1 MTVVHDVRE
10 RRSVSTLAPYV
21 ACVWVQ
27 DVSTASTT
35 FTHRASPTGS
45 VELVYALG
53 SRLRIIGPQTGPLA
67 SELTAGAS
75 IAGVRLRPEA
85 ATAVLGLPAPEL
97 VDLSIDVDVL
107 WGDYGTALNERL
119 ADAVSGEH
127 AATLLEHA
135 LAERHPAAAP
145 IDGVVAEATSRLIV
159 EPRIDVASIAA
170 SICISERQLRRR
182 FEAATGLTP
191 KTLQRILRFQRF
203 LALAWASSQAKP
215 DVARL
220 AVEAGYVDQA
230 HLGREA
236 ARLEGR
242 SPRRFLAESA
252 QRCGCGHD
260 HRVSYGPLLHRRTA
274 TPASA

>member
-1 MTVVHDVRE
+1 VAAIHDVRE
-10 RRSVSTLAPYV
+10 RRPGAALAAYA

-27 DVSTASTT
+27 DVSPASSA
-35 FTHRASPTGS
+35 FTHRAAPTGS
-45 VELVYALG
+45 VELVHALG
-53 SRLRIIGPQTGPLA
+53 STARIVGPQTGPLA
-67 SELTAGAS
+67 SELAPGAS

-85 ATAVLGLPAPEL
+85 AAALLGLPASEL
-97 VDLSIDVDVL
+97 VDVSLDVEDL
-107 WGDYGTALNERL
+107 WGHAGAALNERL
-119 ADAVSGEH
+119 AGASSAER
-127 AATLLEHA
+127 AATLLEQA
-135 LAERHPAAAP
+135 LMRRRAP
-145 IDGVVAEATSRLIV
+145 VDAVVAAATSRLIA
-159 EPRIDVASIAA
+159 EPRIDINAVAAA
-170 SICISERQLRRR
+170 VCISERQLRRR
-182 FEAATGLTP
+182 FEAAAGLTP

-203 LALAWASSQAKP
+203 LALAWANAQTKP

-260 HRVSYGPLLHRRTA
+260 HRASYGPLL
-274 TPASA
+274 PAAR